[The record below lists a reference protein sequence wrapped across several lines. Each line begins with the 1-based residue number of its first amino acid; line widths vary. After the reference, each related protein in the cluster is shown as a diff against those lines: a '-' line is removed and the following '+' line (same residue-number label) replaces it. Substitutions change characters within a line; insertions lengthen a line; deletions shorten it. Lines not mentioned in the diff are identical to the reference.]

1 MPADAPTLSVWLRH
15 RVGTLALDARFEVPP
30 GVTVLFGPSGA
41 GKTTALRLI
50 AGLERG
56 ADVQVRLGDTVWTDT
71 DRGVAL
77 PPEARGVSLV
87 FQSLALFPHLTALD
101 NVRFGARDDADAPRW
116 LERFHVAHVAAQK
129 PPTLSGGEAQ
139 RVALARAMAARPRV
153 LLLDEPFSSLDDA
166 LRTQLAREVAGV
178 VTEAKLPTVLVTH
191 DRREA
196 RHLGAR
202 VVLLSAGRVRAQGG
216 LELLGDDS

>member
-1 MPADAPTLSVWLRH
+1 MSADAGRTLHVVAKH
-15 RVGTLALDARFEVPP
+15 RLGVQLLHVELDVPP

-41 GKTTALRLI
+41 GKTTTLRII
-50 AGLERG
+50 AGLLRAD
-56 ADVQVRLGDTVWTDT
+56 ADVRLDGETWSGAGTWK
-71 DRGVAL
+71 

-87 FQSLALFPHLTALD
+87 FQSLALFPHLSALE
-101 NVRFGARDDADAPRW
+101 NVRFGARDDTSAARW
-116 LERFHVAHVAAQK
+116 LERFHVAHVAARK

-166 LRTQLAREVAGV
+166 LRDQLAGELRDV
-178 VTEAKLPTVLVTH
+178 VTEAKLPTILVTH

-196 RHLGAR
+196 RRLGQR
-202 VVLLSAGRVRAQGG
+202 VVLLSAGRVTARGG
-216 LELLGDDS
+216 LELLGDPA